1 VSAAAAAR
9 RVRLGVLASGR
20 GSNLQA
26 ILDAAAGGGLD
37 AEVRVVV
44 SDVPGA
50 YALERART
58 SGVPAAVVD
67 PRGLGGKAAYERR
80 IAAVLAEHGV
90 ELVALAGYMR
100 IVGPTLLEAF
110 PGRILNI
117 HPSLL
122 PAFPGLHVQR
132 KAIEH
137 GARFSGCTVHFV
149 DAGVDTGPIVIQA
162 VVPVLDGDHEDDL
175 AARILRQEH
184 RIFPRAIQLYA
195 EGRLRVEGRRV
206 VVAPPAPVDP
216 EGALVNPPPD
226 A

>member
-1 VSAAAAAR
+1 MTAR
-9 RVRLGVLASGR
+9 PLPLGVLASGR

-26 ILDAAAGGGLD
+26 LLDKIASGSLDA
-37 AEVRVVV
+37 VVKV
-44 SDVPGA
+44 VISDVGDA
-50 YALERART
+50 YALERARRA
-58 SGVPAAVVD
+58 GVSAIFVD
-67 PRGLGGKAAYERR
+67 PGVSGGKAAYERR
-80 IAAVLAEHGV
+80 IAGVLNEHGV

-100 IVGPTLLEAF
+100 ICGTALLAAF

-132 KAIEH
+132 RAIEN

-149 DAGVDTGPIVIQA
+149 DDGVDTGPIVAQA
-162 VVPVLDGDHEDDL
+162 VVPVLDGDTEDTL

-184 RIFPRAIQLYA
+184 RVYPHAIRLFA
-195 EGRLRVEGRRV
+195 EGRLRLEGRRV
-206 VVAPPAPVDP
+206 LVDAPAPGIDD
-216 EGALVNPPPD
+216 LTIINPPLP